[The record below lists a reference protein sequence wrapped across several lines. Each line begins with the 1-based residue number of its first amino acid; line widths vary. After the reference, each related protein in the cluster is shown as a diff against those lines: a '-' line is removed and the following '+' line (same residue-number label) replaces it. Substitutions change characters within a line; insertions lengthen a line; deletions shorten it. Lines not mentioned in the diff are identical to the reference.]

1 MRGVIRVRNARDRY
15 FPAEI
20 FGDPA
25 RDMLLDLTAAQIEGR
40 DVSVSSLCIA
50 ARVPTT
56 TALRWIR
63 TLCDAG
69 LFARTNHPA
78 NARRA
83 FIALAEPAAAAMAAY
98 LAVFARPGS

>member
-1 MRGVIRVRNARDRY
+1 VRGVIRVRNARDRY

-40 DVSVSSLCIA
+40 DVWVSSLCIA

-69 LFARTNHPA
+69 LFARTNDPA